1 MKNSSKVPW
10 QNVHEYLL
18 RLESAKSK
26 DEFLATAMS
35 RARELIPSD
44 SPIVVFDAEYS
55 IIRSDGFSEATVRA
69 YNEYYRFKIPFMPDL
84 AHPERSKIAFA
95 YNGIVGAVDWR
106 DFRHS
111 EFTADFALPNRF
123 GQSMSCIMPGLG
135 AMLSLQRSAKSPAYS
150 AEDKTL
156 LSIIAPHISNLYGC
170 FSKLEK
176 LSRDEAGGERIR
188 ELFPR
193 ISRREAEIAALL
205 YCGASAAE
213 MASKLFISRRT
224 AEWHLEQIYRK
235 LDVACR
241 REAKEL
247 IASRMEADRA

>member
-10 QNVHEYLL
+10 VNVHEYLL
-18 RLESAKSK
+18 HLESAKSM

-35 RARELIPSD
+35 RACELIPSD
-44 SPIVVFDAEYS
+44 SPIVVFDSGYS
-55 IIRSDGFSEATVRA
+55 IIRSDGFGEATVRA
-69 YNEYYRFKIPFMPDL
+69 YNEYYRFRIPFMPDL
-84 AHPERSKIAFA
+84 TGPTADLYAIVHGGIA
-95 YNGIVGAVDWR
+95 GAVDWR
-106 DFRHS
+106 DFRRS
-111 EFTADFALPNRF
+111 EFSADFARPNGF
-123 GQSMSCIMPGLG
+123 GHSLSCFMPGLS

-150 AEDKTL
+150 EGEKTL
-156 LSIIAPHISNLYGC
+156 LSIIAPHIGNLYGC
-170 FSKLEK
+170 FLKLEK
-176 LSRDEAGGERIR
+176 LSRDEAGGERIK

-193 ISRREAEIAALL
+193 LSPREAEIAALM

-241 REAKEL
+241 REAKAL